1 MKLTIPT
8 WLAFLFLGIASFAP
22 VVSLRA
28 GWWMPYY
35 GALLVCW
42 VLTSI
47 AAIRGVARKERR
59 ARRRLAHALRRLG
72 AANGE
77 AAEMN
82 ADTGRHTPRGERLIV
97 VAHDAGSLYEH
108 IRRDRYG
115 DETVKVIRDRR
126 STDRRLRMEAHT
138 PDRRRDERRTHNI
151 NPLLL
156 TQGWAEITLPEH

>member
-47 AAIRGVARKERR
+47 AAIRGVARRERR
-59 ARRRLAHALRRLG
+59 ARRRLAYALRRLG
-72 AANGE
+72 AVNVE
-77 AAEMN
+77 APEMK
-82 ADTGRHTPRGERLIV
+82 ADPGRHARRSERLIV
-97 VAHDAGSLYEH
+97 VARDAGSLYDQ
-108 IRRDRYG
+108 IRGDRYG

-156 TQGWAEITLPEH
+156 AQGWAEITLPEH